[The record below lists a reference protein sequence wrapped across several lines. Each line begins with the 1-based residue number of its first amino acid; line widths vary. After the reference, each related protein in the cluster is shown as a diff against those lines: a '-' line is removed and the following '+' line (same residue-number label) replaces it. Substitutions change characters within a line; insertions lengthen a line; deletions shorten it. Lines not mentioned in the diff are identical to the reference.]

1 VIALNG
7 ISAWHRGT
15 PGPARFPA
23 AAALLLATMFGSAI
37 AARAESIQPGFFYH
51 DPSGIR
57 LTAARSGAAC
67 VEDEKPTG
75 VCEKAHRILITGEE
89 TCDYPPDKRYPCTW
103 FGYEFDYQD
112 ATPGTSIECTVT
124 RTDPRGRRTSDKYSY
139 RLGNASGHIFK
150 PEFRTYAP
158 VEERVILAEVHEC
171 SYQGE
176 LVSTV
181 EFLIY
186 YEPGTGIAAGDA
198 AGDADLYFPE
208 TPDAC
213 SDPYLTERTAEGL
226 LNAPSVRRHAASE
239 HIPTFWS
246 QCLYGATGG
255 GRGSVGYVFKFML
268 SDMFDVDK
276 VDRRQIIF
284 NATFA
289 QGNAPLN
296 EVREDLGD
304 LAFVFEEGNRTTLFV
319 ITGIKGPKDGA
330 NRSTEFTANYYI
342 EHPEI
347 GHEDRR
353 DKLVEQA
360 KRHLREWGVE

>member
-1 VIALNG
+1 MNG
-7 ISAWHRGT
+7 ISARHRRA
-15 PGPARFPA
+15 PGPAPLA
-23 AAALLLATMFGSAI
+23 AAALLLATMLGSGT
-37 AARAESIQPGFFYH
+37 AAHAESIQPGFFYH

-57 LTAARSGAAC
+57 LTAARSGASC
-67 VEDEKPTG
+67 IEDGNPTG

-103 FGYEFDYQD
+103 FGYEFDFQG
-112 ATPGTSIECTVT
+112 ATPGTSIECTVS
-124 RTDPRGRRTSDKYSY
+124 RSDPRGRRTTDEYSHRLDK
-139 RLGNASGHIFK
+139 ASGHIFK
-150 PEFRTYAP
+150 AGFRTYAP
-158 VEERVILAEVHEC
+158 VEERVILAEVHQC
-171 SYQGE
+171 AYQGE

-198 AGDADLYFPE
+198 PGDADPYFPE
-208 TPDAC
+208 TPNAC

-226 LNAPSVRRHAASE
+226 LNAPSVRKHAASE
-239 HIPTFWS
+239 HIPAFWS

-255 GRGSVGYVFKFML
+255 GRGSVGFVFKFML

-276 VDRRQIIF
+276 LDRRQIIF
-284 NATFA
+284 HATFA
-289 QGNAPLN
+289 QGNAPLK

-304 LAFVFEEGNRTTLFV
+304 LAFVFEQGNRTTLFV

-330 NRSTEFTANYYI
+330 NRSTEFTANYHI
-342 EHPEI
+342 EHPDI
-347 GHEDRR
+347 GHEDRLAA
-353 DKLVEQA
+353 LVEQA